1 MNEIMIDLQGGAKA
15 PLYEKI
21 YEYIKNEIVDGK
33 ISKGE
38 KLPSTRLL
46 AKNLSVSRSTAE
58 LAYDQL
64 LAEGYIEAEPYRGY
78 FVCDIEALYQLEQRN
93 HMQEKLQAGQSWQL
107 GWKTETEK
115 KVENLTAEISLKHG
129 AGSSKQ
135 KEIDFS
141 PYTID
146 TQNFPYNVWRK
157 LHKNVLL
164 DDREEIL
171 LSGDG
176 QGDYELRVAIADY
189 LHQARGVNCVAE
201 QIIIGAGNEY
211 LELLLAQVLG
221 EKKTVLMDDPTYLQ
235 AYRTFSN
242 MGYLV
247 KNIPAEQGS
256 MPIEAV
262 RRENADILYVMPS
275 HQFPLGTVMP
285 LKQRLEL
292 LKWASEKEGRYLIE
306 DDHDSEYRYKG
317 KPIPSLQSI
326 DHEEKVIY
334 LGTFSKSIAPSLR
347 ISYMVLPLHL
357 LKKYQESC
365 SFYSTT
371 VSKIQQEVL
380 REFIRG
386 GYFGHQKSNV
396 DVERFREDMERAYCP
411 NKVAVADVDGDG
423 TVELLIFTVGF
434 YMADITEYVY
444 RYSEEKNGFELEF
457 AYAGGCDYYE
467 HGVIKASPLHSMY
480 SDYQD
485 GFWPYS
491 VYQYDENKKEFVEKV
506 SVDQITNVPI
516 NSDVFPEEYDKDGDG
531 KVYIVDQGESVKY
544 LDEQEYLEW
553 KKQIFWM
560 PEMKIESCEL
570 GEILK

>member
-93 HMQEKLQAGQSWQL
+93 HMQEKLQAGQDWQP
-107 GWKTETEK
+107 GWKTE
-115 KVENLTAEISLKHG
+115 IKHG

-176 QGDYELRVAIADY
+176 QGDHELRMAIADY

-347 ISYMVLPLHL
+347 ISYMVLPQHL
-357 LKKYQESC
+357 LKNYQRYC
-365 SFYSTT
+365 GFYSTT

-380 REFIRG
+380 CGFIRG
-386 GYFGHQKSNV
+386 GYFGRHLNKMRGIYKNKHDFLVSELKKRPWVENIAGDNAGLHVLVQV
-396 DVERFREDMERAYCP
+396 DTQMSEEELCERAAEQGIHLMGISEHYIHKP
-411 NKVAVADVDGDG
+411 PVSKPV
-423 TVELLIFTVGF
+423 LLLG
-434 YMADITEYVY
+434 YGKPD
-444 RYSEEKNGFELEF
+444 EKRILE
-457 AYAGGCDYYE
+457 GLDRLE
-467 HGVIKASPLHSMY
+467 HM
-480 SDYQD
+480 
-485 GFWPYS
+485 
-491 VYQYDENKKEFVEKV
+491 
-506 SVDQITNVPI
+506 
-516 NSDVFPEEYDKDGDG
+516 
-531 KVYIVDQGESVKY
+531 
-544 LDEQEYLEW
+544 
-553 KKQIFWM
+553 
-560 PEMKIESCEL
+560 
-570 GEILK
+570 ILK

>member
-46 AKNLSVSRSTAE
+46 AKNLSVSRSTVE

-78 FVCDIEALYQLEQRN
+78 FVCDIEALYQLEQRRPLVILKKN
-93 HMQEKLQAGQSWQL
+93 AGNA
-107 GWKTETEK
+107 K
-115 KVENLTAEISLKHG
+115 KDIFNEI
-129 AGSSKQ
+129 AQ
-135 KEIDFS
+135 KSNNQQKIDFS

-176 QGDYELRVAIADY
+176 QGDYELRAAIADY
-189 LHQARGVNCVAE
+189 LHQARGVNCDAT
-201 QIIIGAGNEY
+201 QIVIGAGNEY
-211 LELLLAQVLG
+211 LEILLAQVLG

-235 AYRTFSN
+235 AYRTFFN
-242 MGYLV
+242 MGYVV
-247 KNIPAEQGS
+247 KNIPQEHGS

-262 RRENADILYVMPS
+262 RRGDADILYVMPS

-285 LKQRLEL
+285 LKRRLEL

-386 GYFGHQKSNV
+386 GYFGRHLNKMRGIYKNKHDFLV
-396 DVERFREDMERAYCP
+396 GELKKKNWVENIA
-411 NKVAVADVDGDG
+411 GDNAG
-423 TVELLIFTVGF
+423 LHVLVQVNTML
-434 YMADITEYVY
+434 TE
-444 RYSEEKNGFELEF
+444 EEICKK
-457 AYAGGCDYYE
+457 AAE
-467 HGVIKASPLHSMY
+467 HGIRLMGIREHYIHTP
-480 SDYQD
+480 
-485 GFWPYS
+485 
-491 VYQYDENKKEFVEKV
+491 
-506 SVDQITNVPI
+506 
-516 NSDVFPEEYDKDGDG
+516 PEGRPVLLLGYG
-531 KVYIVDQGESVKY
+531 KP
-544 LDEQEYLEW
+544 DEQEIQKGLEVL
-553 KKQIFWM
+553 
-560 PEMKIESCEL
+560 ESIIT
-570 GEILK
+570 GD

>member
-46 AKNLSVSRSTAE
+46 AKNLSVSRSTVE

-93 HMQEKLQAGQSWQL
+93 HMQEKLQAGQDWQP
-107 GWKTETEK
+107 GWKTEIK
-115 KVENLTAEISLKHG
+115 RG

-176 QGDYELRVAIADY
+176 QGDHELRMAIADY

-347 ISYMVLPLHL
+347 ISYMVLPQHL
-357 LKKYQESC
+357 LKNYQRYC
-365 SFYSTT
+365 GFYSTT

-380 REFIRG
+380 CGFIRG
-386 GYFGHQKSNV
+386 GYFGRHLNKMRGIYKNKHDFLVSELKKRPWVENIAGDNAGLHVLVQV
-396 DVERFREDMERAYCP
+396 DTQMSEEELCERAAEQGIHLMGISEHYIHKP
-411 NKVAVADVDGDG
+411 PVSKPV
-423 TVELLIFTVGF
+423 LLLG
-434 YMADITEYVY
+434 YGKPD
-444 RYSEEKNGFELEF
+444 EKRILE
-457 AYAGGCDYYE
+457 GLDRLE
-467 HGVIKASPLHSMY
+467 HM
-480 SDYQD
+480 
-485 GFWPYS
+485 
-491 VYQYDENKKEFVEKV
+491 
-506 SVDQITNVPI
+506 
-516 NSDVFPEEYDKDGDG
+516 
-531 KVYIVDQGESVKY
+531 
-544 LDEQEYLEW
+544 
-553 KKQIFWM
+553 
-560 PEMKIESCEL
+560 
-570 GEILK
+570 ILK

>member
-33 ISKGE
+33 ISRGE

-46 AKNLSVSRSTAE
+46 AKNLSVSRSTVE

-64 LAEGYIEAEPYRGY
+64 LAEGYIEAEPYREY

-93 HMQEKLQAGQSWQL
+93 HIQEKLQAGQSWQP
-107 GWKTETEK
+107 GWKTE
-115 KVENLTAEISLKHG
+115 IKHG
-129 AGSSKQ
+129 EGSSKQ

-211 LELLLAQVLG
+211 LELLLTQVLG

-262 RRENADILYVMPS
+262 RRENADVLYVMPS

-347 ISYMVLPLHL
+347 ISYMVLPQHL
-357 LKKYQESC
+357 LKNYQKFC
-365 SFYSTT
+365 GFYSTT

-380 REFIRG
+380 REFISG
-386 GYFGHQKSNV
+386 GYFGRHLNKMRGIYKNKHDFLVSELKKRPWVENIAGDNAGLHVLVQV
-396 DVERFREDMERAYCP
+396 DTQMSEEELCERAAEQGIHLMGISEHYIHKP
-411 NKVAVADVDGDG
+411 PVSKPVI
-423 TVELLIFTVGF
+423 LLG
-434 YMADITEYVY
+434 YGKPD
-444 RYSEEKNGFELEF
+444 EKKILE
-457 AYAGGCDYYE
+457 GLNRLE
-467 HGVIKASPLHSMY
+467 
-480 SDYQD
+480 
-485 GFWPYS
+485 
-491 VYQYDENKKEFVEKV
+491 
-506 SVDQITNVPI
+506 QI
-516 NSDVFPEEYDKDGDG
+516 
-531 KVYIVDQGESVKY
+531 
-544 LDEQEYLEW
+544 
-553 KKQIFWM
+553 
-560 PEMKIESCEL
+560 
-570 GEILK
+570 ILK

>member
-33 ISKGE
+33 ISRGE

-46 AKNLSVSRSTAE
+46 ANNLSVSRSTVE

-93 HMQEKLQAGQSWQL
+93 HIQEKLQAGQSWQP
-107 GWKTETEK
+107 GWKTE
-115 KVENLTAEISLKHG
+115 IKHG

-211 LELLLAQVLG
+211 LELLLTQVLG

-262 RRENADILYVMPS
+262 RRENADVLYVMPS

-347 ISYMVLPLHL
+347 ISYMVLPQHL
-357 LKKYQESC
+357 LKNYQNFC
-365 SFYSTT
+365 GFYSTT

-380 REFIRG
+380 REFISG
-386 GYFGHQKSNV
+386 GYFERHLNKMRGIYKNKHDFLVSELKKRPWVENIAGDNAGLHVLVQV
-396 DVERFREDMERAYCP
+396 DTQMSEEELCERAAEQGIHLMGISEHYIHKP
-411 NKVAVADVDGDG
+411 PVSKPVI
-423 TVELLIFTVGF
+423 LLG
-434 YMADITEYVY
+434 YGKPD
-444 RYSEEKNGFELEF
+444 EKKILE
-457 AYAGGCDYYE
+457 GLNRLE
-467 HGVIKASPLHSMY
+467 
-480 SDYQD
+480 
-485 GFWPYS
+485 
-491 VYQYDENKKEFVEKV
+491 
-506 SVDQITNVPI
+506 QI
-516 NSDVFPEEYDKDGDG
+516 
-531 KVYIVDQGESVKY
+531 
-544 LDEQEYLEW
+544 
-553 KKQIFWM
+553 
-560 PEMKIESCEL
+560 
-570 GEILK
+570 ILK

>member
-46 AKNLSVSRSTAE
+46 AKNLSVSRSTVE

-78 FVCDIEALYQLEQRN
+78 FVCDVEALY
-93 HMQEKLQAGQSWQL
+93 QL
-107 GWKTETEK
+107 GWKTE
-115 KVENLTAEISLKHG
+115 IKHG

-157 LHKNVLL
+157 LHKKVLL

-189 LHQARGVNCVAE
+189 LHQARGVNCAAE
-201 QIIIGAGNEY
+201 QIVIGAGNEY

-347 ISYMVLPLHL
+347 ISYMVLPQHL
-357 LKKYQESC
+357 LKNYQNFC
-365 SFYSTT
+365 GFYSTT

-386 GYFGHQKSNV
+386 GYFGRHLNKMRGIYKNKHDFLVSELKKRPWVENIAGDNAGLHVLVHV
-396 DVERFREDMERAYCP
+396 DTQMNEAELCERAAEQGIHLMGISEHYIHKP
-411 NKVAVADVDGDG
+411 PVLKPV
-423 TVELLIFTVGF
+423 LLLG
-434 YMADITEYVY
+434 YGKPD
-444 RYSEEKNGFELEF
+444 EKRILE
-457 AYAGGCDYYE
+457 GLNRLE
-467 HGVIKASPLHSMY
+467 HM
-480 SDYQD
+480 
-485 GFWPYS
+485 
-491 VYQYDENKKEFVEKV
+491 
-506 SVDQITNVPI
+506 
-516 NSDVFPEEYDKDGDG
+516 
-531 KVYIVDQGESVKY
+531 
-544 LDEQEYLEW
+544 
-553 KKQIFWM
+553 
-560 PEMKIESCEL
+560 
-570 GEILK
+570 ILK

>member
-46 AKNLSVSRSTAE
+46 AKNLSVSRSTVE

-78 FVCDIEALYQLEQRN
+78 FVCDIEALYQLEQRSPLVILKKN
-93 HMQEKLQAGQSWQL
+93 AGNEEKD
-107 GWKTETEK
+107 TF
-115 KVENLTAEISLKHG
+115 NEI
-129 AGSSKQ
+129 AQ
-135 KEIDFS
+135 KSNNQQKIDFS
-141 PYTID
+141 PYAID

-176 QGDYELRVAIADY
+176 QGDYELRAAIADY
-189 LHQARGVNCVAE
+189 LHQARGVNCEAE
-201 QIIIGAGNEY
+201 QIVIGAGNEY
-211 LELLLAQVLG
+211 LEILLAQVLG

-235 AYRTFSN
+235 AYRTFFN
-242 MGYLV
+242 MGYVV
-247 KNIPAEQGS
+247 KNIPQEHGS
-256 MPIEAV
+256 MPIEVV
-262 RRENADILYVMPS
+262 RREDADILYVMPS

-285 LKQRLEL
+285 LKRRLEL

-386 GYFGHQKSNV
+386 GYFGRHLNKMRGIYKNKHDFLV
-396 DVERFREDMERAYCP
+396 GELKKKNWVENIAGDNAGLHVLVQVNTMLTEEEICKIAAECGIRLMGIREHYIHTPPEGRP
-411 NKVAVADVDGDG
+411 V
-423 TVELLIFTVGF
+423 LLLG
-434 YMADITEYVY
+434 Y
-444 RYSEEKNGFELEF
+444 
-457 AYAGGCDYYE
+457 
-467 HGVIKASPLHSMY
+467 
-480 SDYQD
+480 
-485 GFWPYS
+485 
-491 VYQYDENKKEFVEKV
+491 
-506 SVDQITNVPI
+506 
-516 NSDVFPEEYDKDGDG
+516 G
-531 KVYIVDQGESVKY
+531 KP
-544 LDEQEYLEW
+544 DEQEIQKGLEVL
-553 KKQIFWM
+553 
-560 PEMKIESCEL
+560 ESIIT
-570 GEILK
+570 GD

>member
-46 AKNLSVSRSTAE
+46 AKNLSVSRSTVE

-93 HMQEKLQAGQSWQL
+93 HMQEKLQAGQDWQP
-107 GWKTETEK
+107 GWKTEIK
-115 KVENLTAEISLKHG
+115 RG

-176 QGDYELRVAIADY
+176 QGDHELRMAIADY

-285 LKQRLEL
+285 LKRRLEL

-347 ISYMVLPLHL
+347 ISYMVLPQHL
-357 LKKYQESC
+357 LKNYQSYC
-365 SFYSTT
+365 GFYSTT

-380 REFIRG
+380 CGFICG
-386 GYFGHQKSNV
+386 GYFGRHLNKMRGIYKNKHDFLVSELKKRPWVENIAGDNAGLHVLVQV
-396 DVERFREDMERAYCP
+396 DTQMSEEELCERAAEQGIHLMGISEHYIHKP
-411 NKVAVADVDGDG
+411 PVSKPV
-423 TVELLIFTVGF
+423 LLLG
-434 YMADITEYVY
+434 YGKPD
-444 RYSEEKNGFELEF
+444 EKRILE
-457 AYAGGCDYYE
+457 GLNRLE
-467 HGVIKASPLHSMY
+467 HM
-480 SDYQD
+480 
-485 GFWPYS
+485 
-491 VYQYDENKKEFVEKV
+491 
-506 SVDQITNVPI
+506 
-516 NSDVFPEEYDKDGDG
+516 
-531 KVYIVDQGESVKY
+531 
-544 LDEQEYLEW
+544 
-553 KKQIFWM
+553 
-560 PEMKIESCEL
+560 
-570 GEILK
+570 ILK

>member
-33 ISKGE
+33 ISRGE

-46 AKNLSVSRSTAE
+46 AKNLSVSRSTVE

-93 HMQEKLQAGQSWQL
+93 HMQEKLQAGQDWQP
-107 GWKTETEK
+107 GWKTE
-115 KVENLTAEISLKHG
+115 IKHG

-176 QGDYELRVAIADY
+176 QGDHELRMAIADY
-189 LHQARGVNCVAE
+189 LHQVRGVNCVAE

-211 LELLLAQVLG
+211 LELLLTQVLG

-262 RRENADILYVMPS
+262 RRENADVLYVMPS

-347 ISYMVLPLHL
+347 ISYMVLPQHL
-357 LKKYQESC
+357 LKNYQNFC
-365 SFYSTT
+365 GFYSTT

-380 REFIRG
+380 REFISG
-386 GYFGHQKSNV
+386 GYFGRHLNKMRGIYKNKHDFLVSELKKRPWVENIAGDNAGLHVLVQV
-396 DVERFREDMERAYCP
+396 DTQMSEEELCERAAEQGIHLMGISEHYIHKP
-411 NKVAVADVDGDG
+411 PVSKPVI
-423 TVELLIFTVGF
+423 LLG
-434 YMADITEYVY
+434 YGKPD
-444 RYSEEKNGFELEF
+444 EKKILE
-457 AYAGGCDYYE
+457 GLNRLE
-467 HGVIKASPLHSMY
+467 
-480 SDYQD
+480 
-485 GFWPYS
+485 
-491 VYQYDENKKEFVEKV
+491 
-506 SVDQITNVPI
+506 QI
-516 NSDVFPEEYDKDGDG
+516 
-531 KVYIVDQGESVKY
+531 
-544 LDEQEYLEW
+544 
-553 KKQIFWM
+553 
-560 PEMKIESCEL
+560 
-570 GEILK
+570 ILK

>member
-33 ISKGE
+33 ISRGE

-46 AKNLSVSRSTAE
+46 AKNLSVSRSTVE

-64 LAEGYIEAEPYRGY
+64 LAEGYIEAEPYCGY

-93 HMQEKLQAGQSWQL
+93 HIQEKLQAGQSWQP
-107 GWKTETEK
+107 GWKTE
-115 KVENLTAEISLKHG
+115 IKHG

-211 LELLLAQVLG
+211 LELLLTQVLG

-262 RRENADILYVMPS
+262 RRENADVLYVMPS

-347 ISYMVLPLHL
+347 ISYMVLPQHL
-357 LKKYQESC
+357 LKNYQNFC
-365 SFYSTT
+365 GFYSTT

-380 REFIRG
+380 REFISG
-386 GYFGHQKSNV
+386 GYFGRHLNKMRGIYKNKHDFLVSELKKRPWVENIAGDNAGLHVLVQV
-396 DVERFREDMERAYCP
+396 DTQMSEEELCERAAEQGIHLMGISEHYIHKP
-411 NKVAVADVDGDG
+411 PVSKPVI
-423 TVELLIFTVGF
+423 LLG
-434 YMADITEYVY
+434 YGKPD
-444 RYSEEKNGFELEF
+444 EKKILE
-457 AYAGGCDYYE
+457 GLNRLE
-467 HGVIKASPLHSMY
+467 
-480 SDYQD
+480 
-485 GFWPYS
+485 
-491 VYQYDENKKEFVEKV
+491 
-506 SVDQITNVPI
+506 QI
-516 NSDVFPEEYDKDGDG
+516 
-531 KVYIVDQGESVKY
+531 
-544 LDEQEYLEW
+544 
-553 KKQIFWM
+553 
-560 PEMKIESCEL
+560 
-570 GEILK
+570 ILK

>member
-1 MNEIMIDLQGGAKA
+1 M
-15 PLYEKI
+15 
-21 YEYIKNEIVDGK
+21 
-33 ISKGE
+33 
-38 KLPSTRLL
+38 
-46 AKNLSVSRSTAE
+46 
-58 LAYDQL
+58 
-64 LAEGYIEAEPYRGY
+64 
-78 FVCDIEALYQLEQRN
+78 
-93 HMQEKLQAGQSWQL
+93 
-107 GWKTETEK
+107 
-115 KVENLTAEISLKHG
+115 TAEISLKHG
-129 AGSSKQ
+129 AESSKQ

-176 QGDYELRVAIADY
+176 QGDHELRMAIADY

-317 KPIPSLQSI
+317 KPIPALQSI

-347 ISYMVLPLHL
+347 ISYMVLPQHL
-357 LKKYQESC
+357 LKNYQELHVAFIPQPFRRSSRKSC
-365 SFYSTT
+365 A
-371 VSKIQQEVL
+371 
-380 REFIRG
+380 EFIRG
-386 GYFGHQKSNV
+386 GYFGRHLNKMRGIYKNKHDFLVSELKKRPWVENIAGDNAGLHVLVHV
-396 DVERFREDMERAYCP
+396 DTQMNEAELCERAAEQGIHLMGISEHYIHKP
-411 NKVAVADVDGDG
+411 PVSKPVI
-423 TVELLIFTVGF
+423 LLG
-434 YMADITEYVY
+434 YGKPD
-444 RYSEEKNGFELEF
+444 EKKILE
-457 AYAGGCDYYE
+457 GLNRLE
-467 HGVIKASPLHSMY
+467 
-480 SDYQD
+480 
-485 GFWPYS
+485 
-491 VYQYDENKKEFVEKV
+491 
-506 SVDQITNVPI
+506 QI
-516 NSDVFPEEYDKDGDG
+516 
-531 KVYIVDQGESVKY
+531 
-544 LDEQEYLEW
+544 
-553 KKQIFWM
+553 
-560 PEMKIESCEL
+560 
-570 GEILK
+570 ILK

>member
-46 AKNLSVSRSTAE
+46 AKNLSVSRSTVE

-78 FVCDIEALYQLEQRN
+78 FVCDVEALYQLEQRN
-93 HMQEKLQAGQSWQL
+93 HMQEKLQAGQDWQP
-107 GWKTETEK
+107 GWKTE
-115 KVENLTAEISLKHG
+115 IKHG

-176 QGDYELRVAIADY
+176 QGDHELRMAIADY

-211 LELLLAQVLG
+211 LELLLVQVLG

-242 MGYLV
+242 IGYLV

-347 ISYMVLPLHL
+347 ISYMVLPQHL
-357 LKKYQESC
+357 LKNYQRYC
-365 SFYSTT
+365 GFYSTT

-380 REFIRG
+380 CGFIRG
-386 GYFGHQKSNV
+386 GYFGRHLNKMRGIYKNKHDFLVSELKKRPWVENIAGDNAGLHVLVQV
-396 DVERFREDMERAYCP
+396 DTQMSEEELCERAAEQGIHLMGISEHYIHKP
-411 NKVAVADVDGDG
+411 PVSKPVI
-423 TVELLIFTVGF
+423 LLG
-434 YMADITEYVY
+434 YGKPD
-444 RYSEEKNGFELEF
+444 EKRILE
-457 AYAGGCDYYE
+457 GLDRLE
-467 HGVIKASPLHSMY
+467 HM
-480 SDYQD
+480 
-485 GFWPYS
+485 
-491 VYQYDENKKEFVEKV
+491 
-506 SVDQITNVPI
+506 
-516 NSDVFPEEYDKDGDG
+516 
-531 KVYIVDQGESVKY
+531 
-544 LDEQEYLEW
+544 
-553 KKQIFWM
+553 
-560 PEMKIESCEL
+560 
-570 GEILK
+570 ILK

>member
-78 FVCDIEALYQLEQRN
+78 FVCDVEALYQLEQRN
-93 HMQEKLQAGQSWQL
+93 HMQEKLQAGQDWQP
-107 GWKTETEK
+107 GWKTE
-115 KVENLTAEISLKHG
+115 IKHG

-176 QGDYELRVAIADY
+176 QGDHELRMAIADY

-347 ISYMVLPLHL
+347 ISYMVLPQHL
-357 LKKYQESC
+357 LKNYQSYC
-365 SFYSTT
+365 GFYSTT

-380 REFIRG
+380 CGFIRG
-386 GYFGHQKSNV
+386 GYFGRHLNKMRGIYKNKHDFLVSELKKRPWVENIAGDNAGLHVLVQV
-396 DVERFREDMERAYCP
+396 DTQMSEEELCERAAEQGIHLMGISEHYIHKP
-411 NKVAVADVDGDG
+411 PVLKPV
-423 TVELLIFTVGF
+423 LLLG
-434 YMADITEYVY
+434 YGKPD
-444 RYSEEKNGFELEF
+444 EKRILE
-457 AYAGGCDYYE
+457 GLNRLE
-467 HGVIKASPLHSMY
+467 HM
-480 SDYQD
+480 
-485 GFWPYS
+485 
-491 VYQYDENKKEFVEKV
+491 
-506 SVDQITNVPI
+506 
-516 NSDVFPEEYDKDGDG
+516 
-531 KVYIVDQGESVKY
+531 
-544 LDEQEYLEW
+544 
-553 KKQIFWM
+553 
-560 PEMKIESCEL
+560 
-570 GEILK
+570 ILK

>member
-46 AKNLSVSRSTAE
+46 AKNLSVSRSTVE

-93 HMQEKLQAGQSWQL
+93 HMQEKLQAGQDWQP
-107 GWKTETEK
+107 GWKTE
-115 KVENLTAEISLKHG
+115 IKHG

-176 QGDYELRVAIADY
+176 QGDHELRMAIADY

-347 ISYMVLPLHL
+347 ISYMVLPQHL
-357 LKKYQESC
+357 LKNYQSYC
-365 SFYSTT
+365 GFYSTT

-380 REFIRG
+380 CGFIRG
-386 GYFGHQKSNV
+386 GYFGRHLNKMRGIYKNKHDFLVSELKKRPWVENIAGDNAGLHVLVQV
-396 DVERFREDMERAYCP
+396 DTQMSEEELCERA
-411 NKVAVADVDGDG
+411 AEQGIHLMG
-423 TVELLIFTVGF
+423 I
-434 YMADITEYVY
+434 
-444 RYSEEKNGFELEF
+444 SEHYIHK
-457 AYAGGCDYYE
+457 
-467 HGVIKASPLHSMY
+467 P
-480 SDYQD
+480 
-485 GFWPYS
+485 
-491 VYQYDENKKEFVEKV
+491 
-506 SVDQITNVPI
+506 
-516 NSDVFPEEYDKDGDG
+516 PEERPVLLLGYG
-531 KVYIVDQGESVKY
+531 KP
-544 LDEQEYLEW
+544 DEQEIQKGLEVL
-553 KKQIFWM
+553 
-560 PEMKIESCEL
+560 ESIVLENRIPPPL
-570 GEILK
+570 R

>member
-93 HMQEKLQAGQSWQL
+93 HMQEKLQAGQDWQP
-107 GWKTETEK
+107 GWKTE
-115 KVENLTAEISLKHG
+115 IKHG

-176 QGDYELRVAIADY
+176 QGDHELRMAIADY

-347 ISYMVLPLHL
+347 ISYMVLPQHL
-357 LKKYQESC
+357 LKNYQRYC
-365 SFYSTT
+365 GFYSTT

-380 REFIRG
+380 CGFIRG
-386 GYFGHQKSNV
+386 GYFGRHLNKMRGIYKNKHDFLVSELKKRPWVENIAGDNAGLHVLVQV
-396 DVERFREDMERAYCP
+396 DTQMSEEELCERAAEQGIHLMGISEHYIHKP
-411 NKVAVADVDGDG
+411 PVSKPVI
-423 TVELLIFTVGF
+423 LLG
-434 YMADITEYVY
+434 YGKPD
-444 RYSEEKNGFELEF
+444 EKKILE
-457 AYAGGCDYYE
+457 GLNRLE
-467 HGVIKASPLHSMY
+467 HM
-480 SDYQD
+480 
-485 GFWPYS
+485 
-491 VYQYDENKKEFVEKV
+491 
-506 SVDQITNVPI
+506 
-516 NSDVFPEEYDKDGDG
+516 
-531 KVYIVDQGESVKY
+531 
-544 LDEQEYLEW
+544 
-553 KKQIFWM
+553 
-560 PEMKIESCEL
+560 
-570 GEILK
+570 ILK

>member
-46 AKNLSVSRSTAE
+46 AKNLSVSRSTVE

-93 HMQEKLQAGQSWQL
+93 HMQEKLQAGQDWQP
-107 GWKTETEK
+107 GWKTE
-115 KVENLTAEISLKHG
+115 IKHG

-176 QGDYELRVAIADY
+176 QGDHELRMAIADY

-347 ISYMVLPLHL
+347 ISYMVLPQHL
-357 LKKYQESC
+357 LKNYQRYC
-365 SFYSTT
+365 GFYSTT

-380 REFIRG
+380 CGFIRG
-386 GYFGHQKSNV
+386 GYFGRHLNKMRGIYKNKHDFLVSELKKRPWVENIAGDNAGLHVLVQV
-396 DVERFREDMERAYCP
+396 DTQMSEEELCERAAEQGIHLMGISEHYIHKP
-411 NKVAVADVDGDG
+411 PVSKPV
-423 TVELLIFTVGF
+423 LLLG
-434 YMADITEYVY
+434 YGKPD
-444 RYSEEKNGFELEF
+444 EKRILE
-457 AYAGGCDYYE
+457 G
-467 HGVIKASPLHSMY
+467 
-480 SDYQD
+480 
-485 GFWPYS
+485 
-491 VYQYDENKKEFVEKV
+491 
-506 SVDQITNVPI
+506 
-516 NSDVFPEEYDKDGDG
+516 
-531 KVYIVDQGESVKY
+531 
-544 LDEQEYLEW
+544 LDRLEQFI
-553 KKQIFWM
+553 QNA
-560 PEMKIESCEL
+560 
-570 GEILK
+570 

>member
-46 AKNLSVSRSTAE
+46 AKNLSVSRSTVE

-78 FVCDIEALYQLEQRN
+78 FVCDVEALYQLEQRN
-93 HMQEKLQAGQSWQL
+93 HMQEKLQAGQDWQP
-107 GWKTETEK
+107 GWKTE
-115 KVENLTAEISLKHG
+115 IKHG

-176 QGDYELRVAIADY
+176 QGDHELRMAIADY

-201 QIIIGAGNEY
+201 QIVIGAGNEY

-347 ISYMVLPLHL
+347 ISYMVLPQHL
-357 LKKYQESC
+357 LKNYQRYC
-365 SFYSTT
+365 GFYSTT

-380 REFIRG
+380 CGFIRG
-386 GYFGHQKSNV
+386 GYFGRHLNKMRGIYKNKHDFLVSELKKRPWVENIAGDNAGLHVLVQV
-396 DVERFREDMERAYCP
+396 DTQMSEEELCERAAEQGIHLMGISEHYIHKP
-411 NKVAVADVDGDG
+411 PVSKPV
-423 TVELLIFTVGF
+423 LLLG
-434 YMADITEYVY
+434 YGKPD
-444 RYSEEKNGFELEF
+444 EKRILE
-457 AYAGGCDYYE
+457 GLDRLE
-467 HGVIKASPLHSMY
+467 HM
-480 SDYQD
+480 
-485 GFWPYS
+485 
-491 VYQYDENKKEFVEKV
+491 
-506 SVDQITNVPI
+506 
-516 NSDVFPEEYDKDGDG
+516 
-531 KVYIVDQGESVKY
+531 
-544 LDEQEYLEW
+544 
-553 KKQIFWM
+553 
-560 PEMKIESCEL
+560 
-570 GEILK
+570 ILK

>member
-1 MNEIMIDLQGGAKA
+1 M
-15 PLYEKI
+15 
-21 YEYIKNEIVDGK
+21 
-33 ISKGE
+33 
-38 KLPSTRLL
+38 
-46 AKNLSVSRSTAE
+46 
-58 LAYDQL
+58 
-64 LAEGYIEAEPYRGY
+64 
-78 FVCDIEALYQLEQRN
+78 
-93 HMQEKLQAGQSWQL
+93 
-107 GWKTETEK
+107 
-115 KVENLTAEISLKHG
+115 
-129 AGSSKQ
+129 
-135 KEIDFS
+135 
-141 PYTID
+141 
-146 TQNFPYNVWRK
+146 
-157 LHKNVLL
+157 
-164 DDREEIL
+164 
-171 LSGDG
+171 
-176 QGDYELRVAIADY
+176 AIADY

-386 GYFGHQKSNV
+386 GYFGRHLNKMRGIYKNKHDFLV
-396 DVERFREDMERAYCP
+396 GELKKKNWVENIAGDNAGLHVLVQVNTMLTEEEICKKAAERGIRLMGIREHYIHTPPEGRP
-411 NKVAVADVDGDG
+411 V
-423 TVELLIFTVGF
+423 LLLG
-434 YMADITEYVY
+434 Y
-444 RYSEEKNGFELEF
+444 
-457 AYAGGCDYYE
+457 
-467 HGVIKASPLHSMY
+467 
-480 SDYQD
+480 
-485 GFWPYS
+485 
-491 VYQYDENKKEFVEKV
+491 
-506 SVDQITNVPI
+506 
-516 NSDVFPEEYDKDGDG
+516 G
-531 KVYIVDQGESVKY
+531 KP
-544 LDEQEYLEW
+544 DEQEIQKGLEVL
-553 KKQIFWM
+553 
-560 PEMKIESCEL
+560 ESIITNHEKENCTN
-570 GEILK
+570 EI

>member
-93 HMQEKLQAGQSWQL
+93 HMQEKLQAGQDWQP
-107 GWKTETEK
+107 GWKTEIK
-115 KVENLTAEISLKHG
+115 QG

-157 LHKNVLL
+157 LHKKVLL

-189 LHQARGVNCVAE
+189 LHQARGVNCAAE
-201 QIIIGAGNEY
+201 QIVIGAGNEY

-347 ISYMVLPLHL
+347 ISYMVLPQHL
-357 LKKYQESC
+357 LKNYQNFC
-365 SFYSTT
+365 GFYSTT

-380 REFIRG
+380 CGFIRG
-386 GYFGHQKSNV
+386 GYFGRHLNKMRGIYKNKHDFLVSELKKRPWVENIAGDNAGLHVLVHV
-396 DVERFREDMERAYCP
+396 DTQMNEAELCERAAEQGIHLMGISEHYIHKP
-411 NKVAVADVDGDG
+411 PVSKPVI
-423 TVELLIFTVGF
+423 LLG
-434 YMADITEYVY
+434 YGKPD
-444 RYSEEKNGFELEF
+444 EKKILE
-457 AYAGGCDYYE
+457 GLNRLE
-467 HGVIKASPLHSMY
+467 
-480 SDYQD
+480 
-485 GFWPYS
+485 
-491 VYQYDENKKEFVEKV
+491 
-506 SVDQITNVPI
+506 QI
-516 NSDVFPEEYDKDGDG
+516 
-531 KVYIVDQGESVKY
+531 
-544 LDEQEYLEW
+544 
-553 KKQIFWM
+553 
-560 PEMKIESCEL
+560 
-570 GEILK
+570 ILK

>member
-46 AKNLSVSRSTAE
+46 AKNLSVSRSTVE

-78 FVCDIEALYQLEQRN
+78 FVCDVEALYQLEQRN
-93 HMQEKLQAGQSWQL
+93 HMQEKLQAGQDWQP
-107 GWKTETEK
+107 GWKTE
-115 KVENLTAEISLKHG
+115 IKHG

-176 QGDYELRVAIADY
+176 QGDHELRMAIADY

-347 ISYMVLPLHL
+347 ISYMVLPQHL
-357 LKKYQESC
+357 LKNYQSYC
-365 SFYSTT
+365 GFYSTT

-380 REFIRG
+380 CGFIRG
-386 GYFGHQKSNV
+386 GYFGRHLNKMRGIYKNKHDFLVSELKKRPWVENIAGDNAGLHVLVQV
-396 DVERFREDMERAYCP
+396 DTQMSEEELCERAAEQGIHLMGISEHYI
-411 NKVAVADVDGDG
+411 NKPPVSKPV
-423 TVELLIFTVGF
+423 LLLG
-434 YMADITEYVY
+434 YGKPD
-444 RYSEEKNGFELEF
+444 EKRILE
-457 AYAGGCDYYE
+457 GLNRLE
-467 HGVIKASPLHSMY
+467 HM
-480 SDYQD
+480 
-485 GFWPYS
+485 
-491 VYQYDENKKEFVEKV
+491 
-506 SVDQITNVPI
+506 
-516 NSDVFPEEYDKDGDG
+516 
-531 KVYIVDQGESVKY
+531 
-544 LDEQEYLEW
+544 
-553 KKQIFWM
+553 
-560 PEMKIESCEL
+560 
-570 GEILK
+570 ILK

>member
-46 AKNLSVSRSTAE
+46 AKNLSVSRSTVE

-93 HMQEKLQAGQSWQL
+93 HMQEKLQAGQDWQP
-107 GWKTETEK
+107 GWKTE
-115 KVENLTAEISLKHG
+115 IKHG

-176 QGDYELRVAIADY
+176 QGDHELRMAIADY

-242 MGYLV
+242 IGYLV

-347 ISYMVLPLHL
+347 ISYMVLPQHL
-357 LKKYQESC
+357 LKNYQSYC
-365 SFYSTT
+365 GFYSTT

-380 REFIRG
+380 CGFIRG
-386 GYFGHQKSNV
+386 GYFGRHLNKMRGIYKNKHDFLVSELKKRPWVENIAGDNAGLHVLVQV
-396 DVERFREDMERAYCP
+396 DTQMNEAELCERAAEQGIHLMGISEHYIH
-411 NKVAVADVDGDG
+411 NRRWED
-423 TVELLIFTVGF
+423 
-434 YMADITEYVY
+434 
-444 RYSEEKNGFELEF
+444 RYSCWVRKAGREK
-457 AYAGGCDYYE
+457 AGLGLPGYW
-467 HGVIKASPLHSMY
+467 KAGLRTY
-480 SDYQD
+480 
-485 GFWPYS
+485 
-491 VYQYDENKKEFVEKV
+491 
-506 SVDQITNVPI
+506 
-516 NSDVFPEEYDKDGDG
+516 VF
-531 KVYIVDQGESVKY
+531 
-544 LDEQEYLEW
+544 
-553 KKQIFWM
+553 
-560 PEMKIESCEL
+560 
-570 GEILK
+570 

>member
-46 AKNLSVSRSTAE
+46 AKNLSVSRSTVE

-78 FVCDIEALYQLEQRN
+78 FVCDVEALYQLEQRN
-93 HMQEKLQAGQSWQL
+93 HMQEKLQAGQDWQP
-107 GWKTETEK
+107 GWKTEIK
-115 KVENLTAEISLKHG
+115 RG
-129 AGSSKQ
+129 AGSLKQ

-176 QGDYELRVAIADY
+176 QGDHELRMAIADY

-317 KPIPSLQSI
+317 KPIPALQSI

-347 ISYMVLPLHL
+347 ISYMVLPQHL
-357 LKKYQESC
+357 LKNYQSYC
-365 SFYSTT
+365 GFYSTT

-380 REFIRG
+380 CGFIRG
-386 GYFGHQKSNV
+386 GYFGRHLNKMRGIYKNKHDFLVSELKKRPWVENIAGDNAGLHVLVQV
-396 DVERFREDMERAYCP
+396 DTQMSEEELCERAAEQGIHLMGISEHYIHKP
-411 NKVAVADVDGDG
+411 PVSKPV
-423 TVELLIFTVGF
+423 LLLG
-434 YMADITEYVY
+434 YGKPD
-444 RYSEEKNGFELEF
+444 EKRILE
-457 AYAGGCDYYE
+457 GLNRLE
-467 HGVIKASPLHSMY
+467 HM
-480 SDYQD
+480 
-485 GFWPYS
+485 
-491 VYQYDENKKEFVEKV
+491 
-506 SVDQITNVPI
+506 
-516 NSDVFPEEYDKDGDG
+516 
-531 KVYIVDQGESVKY
+531 
-544 LDEQEYLEW
+544 
-553 KKQIFWM
+553 
-560 PEMKIESCEL
+560 
-570 GEILK
+570 ILK

>member
-46 AKNLSVSRSTAE
+46 AKNLSVSRSTVE

-93 HMQEKLQAGQSWQL
+93 HMQEKLQAGQDWQP
-107 GWKTETEK
+107 GWKTEIK
-115 KVENLTAEISLKHG
+115 RG

-176 QGDYELRVAIADY
+176 QGDHELRMAIADY

-211 LELLLAQVLG
+211 LEILLAQVLG

-347 ISYMVLPLHL
+347 ISYMVLPQHL
-357 LKKYQESC
+357 LKNYQSYC
-365 SFYSTT
+365 GFYSTT

-380 REFIRG
+380 CGFIRG
-386 GYFGHQKSNV
+386 GYFGRHLNKMRGIYKNKHDFLVSELKKRPWVENIAGDNAGLHVLVQV
-396 DVERFREDMERAYCP
+396 DTQMSEEELCERAAEQGIHLMGISEHYIHKP
-411 NKVAVADVDGDG
+411 PVSKPV
-423 TVELLIFTVGF
+423 LLLG
-434 YMADITEYVY
+434 YGKPD
-444 RYSEEKNGFELEF
+444 EKRILE
-457 AYAGGCDYYE
+457 GLDRLE
-467 HGVIKASPLHSMY
+467 QVIL
-480 SDYQD
+480 
-485 GFWPYS
+485 
-491 VYQYDENKKEFVEKV
+491 
-506 SVDQITNVPI
+506 
-516 NSDVFPEEYDKDGDG
+516 
-531 KVYIVDQGESVKY
+531 VK
-544 LDEQEYLEW
+544 
-553 KKQIFWM
+553 
-560 PEMKIESCEL
+560 
-570 GEILK
+570 

>member
-33 ISKGE
+33 ISRGE

-46 AKNLSVSRSTAE
+46 AKNLSVSRSTVE

-93 HMQEKLQAGQSWQL
+93 HIQEKLQAGQSWQP
-107 GWKTETEK
+107 GWKTG
-115 KVENLTAEISLKHG
+115 IKHG

-211 LELLLAQVLG
+211 LELLLTQVLG
-221 EKKTVLMDDPTYLQ
+221 EKKTVLMDEPTYLQ

-262 RRENADILYVMPS
+262 RRENADVLYVMPS

-347 ISYMVLPLHL
+347 ISYMVLPQHL
-357 LKKYQESC
+357 LKNYQNFC
-365 SFYSTT
+365 GFYSTT

-380 REFIRG
+380 REFISG
-386 GYFGHQKSNV
+386 GYFERHLNKMRGIYKNKHDFLVSELKKRPWVENIAGDNAGLHVLVQV
-396 DVERFREDMERAYCP
+396 DTQMSEEELCERAAEQGIHLMGISEHYIHKP
-411 NKVAVADVDGDG
+411 PVSKPVI
-423 TVELLIFTVGF
+423 LLG
-434 YMADITEYVY
+434 YGKPD
-444 RYSEEKNGFELEF
+444 EKKILE
-457 AYAGGCDYYE
+457 GLNRLE
-467 HGVIKASPLHSMY
+467 
-480 SDYQD
+480 
-485 GFWPYS
+485 
-491 VYQYDENKKEFVEKV
+491 
-506 SVDQITNVPI
+506 QI
-516 NSDVFPEEYDKDGDG
+516 
-531 KVYIVDQGESVKY
+531 
-544 LDEQEYLEW
+544 
-553 KKQIFWM
+553 
-560 PEMKIESCEL
+560 
-570 GEILK
+570 ILK

>member
-46 AKNLSVSRSTAE
+46 AKNLSVSRSTVE

-93 HMQEKLQAGQSWQL
+93 HMQEKLQAGQDWQP
-107 GWKTETEK
+107 GWKTE
-115 KVENLTAEISLKHG
+115 IKHG

-176 QGDYELRVAIADY
+176 QGDHELRMAIADY

-347 ISYMVLPLHL
+347 ISYMVLPQHL
-357 LKKYQESC
+357 LKNYQSYC
-365 SFYSTT
+365 GFYSTT

-380 REFIRG
+380 CGFIRG
-386 GYFGHQKSNV
+386 GYFGRHLNKMRGIYKNKHDFLVSELKKRPWVENIAGDNAGLHVLVQV
-396 DVERFREDMERAYCP
+396 DTQMSEEELCERAAEQGIHLMGISEHYIHKP
-411 NKVAVADVDGDG
+411 PVSKPVLLLGYGKPDEKRILEGLNRLEQII
-423 TVELLIFTVGF
+423 TVS
-434 YMADITEYVY
+434 
-444 RYSEEKNGFELEF
+444 R
-457 AYAGGCDYYE
+457 
-467 HGVIKASPLHSMY
+467 
-480 SDYQD
+480 
-485 GFWPYS
+485 
-491 VYQYDENKKEFVEKV
+491 
-506 SVDQITNVPI
+506 
-516 NSDVFPEEYDKDGDG
+516 
-531 KVYIVDQGESVKY
+531 
-544 LDEQEYLEW
+544 
-553 KKQIFWM
+553 
-560 PEMKIESCEL
+560 
-570 GEILK
+570 

>member
-46 AKNLSVSRSTAE
+46 AKNLSVSRSTVE

-78 FVCDIEALYQLEQRN
+78 FVCDIEALYQLEQRSPLVILKKN
-93 HMQEKLQAGQSWQL
+93 AGNEEKD
-107 GWKTETEK
+107 TF
-115 KVENLTAEISLKHG
+115 NEI
-129 AGSSKQ
+129 AQ
-135 KEIDFS
+135 KNNNRQKIDFF
-141 PYTID
+141 PYAID

-176 QGDYELRVAIADY
+176 QGDYELRAAITDY
-189 LHQARGVNCVAE
+189 LHQARGVNCDAT
-201 QIIIGAGNEY
+201 QIVIGAGNEY
-211 LELLLAQVLG
+211 LEILLAQVLG

-242 MGYLV
+242 MGYVV
-247 KNIPAEQGS
+247 KNIPQEHGS

-262 RRENADILYVMPS
+262 RREDADILYVMPS

-285 LKQRLEL
+285 LKRRLEL

-386 GYFGHQKSNV
+386 GYFGRHLNKMRGIYKNKHDFLV
-396 DVERFREDMERAYCP
+396 GELKKKNWVENIAGDNAGLHVLVQVNTMLTEEEICKKAAERGIRLMGIREHYIHTPPEGR
-411 NKVAVADVDGDG
+411 
-423 TVELLIFTVGF
+423 TVLLLG
-434 YMADITEYVY
+434 Y
-444 RYSEEKNGFELEF
+444 
-457 AYAGGCDYYE
+457 
-467 HGVIKASPLHSMY
+467 
-480 SDYQD
+480 
-485 GFWPYS
+485 
-491 VYQYDENKKEFVEKV
+491 
-506 SVDQITNVPI
+506 
-516 NSDVFPEEYDKDGDG
+516 G
-531 KVYIVDQGESVKY
+531 KP
-544 LDEQEYLEW
+544 DEQEIKKGLEVL
-553 KKQIFWM
+553 
-560 PEMKIESCEL
+560 ESIITNHEKENCTN
-570 GEILK
+570 EI

>member
-93 HMQEKLQAGQSWQL
+93 HMQEKLQAGQDWQP
-107 GWKTETEK
+107 GWKTE
-115 KVENLTAEISLKHG
+115 IKHG

-176 QGDYELRVAIADY
+176 QGDHELRMAIADY

-285 LKQRLEL
+285 LKQRLDL

-357 LKKYQESC
+357 LKKYQES
-365 SFYSTT
+365 
-371 VSKIQQEVL
+371 
-380 REFIRG
+380 
-386 GYFGHQKSNV
+386 
-396 DVERFREDMERAYCP
+396 
-411 NKVAVADVDGDG
+411 
-423 TVELLIFTVGF
+423 
-434 YMADITEYVY
+434 
-444 RYSEEKNGFELEF
+444 
-457 AYAGGCDYYE
+457 
-467 HGVIKASPLHSMY
+467 
-480 SDYQD
+480 
-485 GFWPYS
+485 
-491 VYQYDENKKEFVEKV
+491 
-506 SVDQITNVPI
+506 
-516 NSDVFPEEYDKDGDG
+516 
-531 KVYIVDQGESVKY
+531 
-544 LDEQEYLEW
+544 
-553 KKQIFWM
+553 
-560 PEMKIESCEL
+560 
-570 GEILK
+570 

>member
-46 AKNLSVSRSTAE
+46 AKNLSVSRSTVE

-93 HMQEKLQAGQSWQL
+93 HMQEKLQAGQSWQT

-115 KVENLTAEISLKHG
+115 KVENSTAEVSLKHG
-129 AGSSKQ
+129 AEFSKHQ
-135 KEIDFS
+135 EIDFS
-141 PYTID
+141 PYMID

-176 QGDYELRVAIADY
+176 QGDHELRMAIADY

-201 QIIIGAGNEY
+201 QIVIGAGNEY

-317 KPIPSLQSI
+317 KPIPALQSI

-347 ISYMVLPLHL
+347 ISYMVLPQHL
-357 LKKYQESC
+357 LKNYQNFC
-365 SFYSTT
+365 GFYSTT

-386 GYFGHQKSNV
+386 GYFGRHLNKMRGIYKNKHDFLVSELKKRPWVENIAGDNAGLHVLVQV
-396 DVERFREDMERAYCP
+396 DTQMNEAELCERAAEQGIHLMGISEHYIHKP
-411 NKVAVADVDGDG
+411 PVSKPVI
-423 TVELLIFTVGF
+423 LLG
-434 YMADITEYVY
+434 YGKPD
-444 RYSEEKNGFELEF
+444 EKKILE
-457 AYAGGCDYYE
+457 GLNRLE
-467 HGVIKASPLHSMY
+467 HM
-480 SDYQD
+480 
-485 GFWPYS
+485 
-491 VYQYDENKKEFVEKV
+491 
-506 SVDQITNVPI
+506 
-516 NSDVFPEEYDKDGDG
+516 
-531 KVYIVDQGESVKY
+531 
-544 LDEQEYLEW
+544 
-553 KKQIFWM
+553 
-560 PEMKIESCEL
+560 
-570 GEILK
+570 ILK

>member
-33 ISKGE
+33 ISRGE

-46 AKNLSVSRSTAE
+46 AKNLSVSRSTVE

-93 HMQEKLQAGQSWQL
+93 HIQEKLQAGQSWQP
-107 GWKTETEK
+107 GWKTE
-115 KVENLTAEISLKHG
+115 IKHG

-211 LELLLAQVLG
+211 LELLLTQVLG

-262 RRENADILYVMPS
+262 RRENADVLYVMPS

-347 ISYMVLPLHL
+347 ISYMVLPQHL
-357 LKKYQESC
+357 LKNYQNFC
-365 SFYSTT
+365 GFYSTT

-380 REFIRG
+380 REFISG
-386 GYFGHQKSNV
+386 GYFERHLNKMRGIYKNKHDFLVSELKKRPWVENIAGDNAGLHVLVQV
-396 DVERFREDMERAYCP
+396 DTQMSEEELCERAAEQGIHLMGISEHYIHKP
-411 NKVAVADVDGDG
+411 PVSKPVI
-423 TVELLIFTVGF
+423 LLG
-434 YMADITEYVY
+434 YGKPD
-444 RYSEEKNGFELEF
+444 EKKILE
-457 AYAGGCDYYE
+457 GLNRLE
-467 HGVIKASPLHSMY
+467 
-480 SDYQD
+480 
-485 GFWPYS
+485 
-491 VYQYDENKKEFVEKV
+491 
-506 SVDQITNVPI
+506 QI
-516 NSDVFPEEYDKDGDG
+516 
-531 KVYIVDQGESVKY
+531 
-544 LDEQEYLEW
+544 
-553 KKQIFWM
+553 
-560 PEMKIESCEL
+560 
-570 GEILK
+570 ILK

>member
-46 AKNLSVSRSTAE
+46 AKNLSVSRSTVE

-78 FVCDIEALYQLEQRN
+78 FVCDVEALYQLEQQN
-93 HMQEKLQAGQSWQL
+93 HMQEKLQAGQDWQP
-107 GWKTETEK
+107 GWKTE
-115 KVENLTAEISLKHG
+115 IKHG
-129 AGSSKQ
+129 AGSAKQ

-176 QGDYELRVAIADY
+176 QGDHELRMAIADY

-347 ISYMVLPLHL
+347 ISYMVLPQHL
-357 LKKYQESC
+357 LKNYQSYC
-365 SFYSTT
+365 GFYSTT

-380 REFIRG
+380 CGFIRG
-386 GYFGHQKSNV
+386 GYFGRHLNKMRGIYKNKHDFLVSELKKRPWVENIAGDNAGLHVLVQV
-396 DVERFREDMERAYCP
+396 DTQMSEEELCERAAEQGIHLMGISEHYIHKP
-411 NKVAVADVDGDG
+411 SVSKPV
-423 TVELLIFTVGF
+423 LLLG
-434 YMADITEYVY
+434 YGKPD
-444 RYSEEKNGFELEF
+444 EKRILE
-457 AYAGGCDYYE
+457 GLDRLE
-467 HGVIKASPLHSMY
+467 HM
-480 SDYQD
+480 
-485 GFWPYS
+485 
-491 VYQYDENKKEFVEKV
+491 
-506 SVDQITNVPI
+506 
-516 NSDVFPEEYDKDGDG
+516 
-531 KVYIVDQGESVKY
+531 
-544 LDEQEYLEW
+544 
-553 KKQIFWM
+553 
-560 PEMKIESCEL
+560 
-570 GEILK
+570 ILK

>member
-46 AKNLSVSRSTAE
+46 AKNLSVSRSTVE

-93 HMQEKLQAGQSWQL
+93 HMQEKLQAGQDWQP
-107 GWKTETEK
+107 GWKTE
-115 KVENLTAEISLKHG
+115 IKHG

-176 QGDYELRVAIADY
+176 QGDHELRMAIADY
-189 LHQARGVNCVAE
+189 LQQARGVNCVAE

-347 ISYMVLPLHL
+347 ISYMVLPQHL
-357 LKKYQESC
+357 LKNYQNFC
-365 SFYSTT
+365 GFYSTT

-380 REFIRG
+380 CGFIRG
-386 GYFGHQKSNV
+386 GYFGRHLNKMRGIYKNKHDFLVSELKKRPWVENIAGDNAGLHVLVHV
-396 DVERFREDMERAYCP
+396 DTQMNEAELCERAAEQGIHLMGISEHYIHKP
-411 NKVAVADVDGDG
+411 PVSKPVI
-423 TVELLIFTVGF
+423 LLG
-434 YMADITEYVY
+434 YGKPD
-444 RYSEEKNGFELEF
+444 EKKILE
-457 AYAGGCDYYE
+457 GLDRLE
-467 HGVIKASPLHSMY
+467 
-480 SDYQD
+480 
-485 GFWPYS
+485 
-491 VYQYDENKKEFVEKV
+491 
-506 SVDQITNVPI
+506 QI
-516 NSDVFPEEYDKDGDG
+516 
-531 KVYIVDQGESVKY
+531 
-544 LDEQEYLEW
+544 
-553 KKQIFWM
+553 
-560 PEMKIESCEL
+560 
-570 GEILK
+570 ILK